1 MNVLTAAIAAKRRIS
16 PMTNS
21 TTPAPVDAPAKDTGH
36 LVTATKT
43 ARATQSRTHLAPPR
57 AKAARQA
64 TLTRPSGKSKSPLAA
79 ARAGSKTA
87 KILDLLKRPGGASL
101 KELTKATGW
110 QAHSVRGFISGALR
124 KKMGLR
130 VRSFQRRDGERAYAV
145 SSK

>member
-1 MNVLTAAIAAKRRIS
+1 
-16 PMTNS
+16 MTKS
-21 TTPAPVDAPAKDTGH
+21 TTPALVDAPAKDTDH
-36 LVTATKT
+36 LATATKT
-43 ARATQSRTHLAPPR
+43 ARATQPRTHVAPPR

-64 TLTRPSGKSKSPLAA
+64 TPPRPSRKSKSPLAA